1 MLLGVNIDHVATLR
15 NARGGL
21 EPDVITAA
29 RICKECK
36 VASVTTHL
44 REDRRHIKDADV
56 EAIRMLP
63 RVRLNLEMAMTKEM
77 LDIAL
82 KLRPHAVCI
91 VPEKRQEVTTEGGLD
106 VKSQLDWAIE
116 FTKPLLEKNIEVSF
130 FIDPDIHQIS
140 AVSKTGA
147 PFIEL
152 HTGRYSE
159 VFGTEFEQQAF
170 EDLKG
175 AALFAQ
181 NFGIKVNAG
190 HGLNY
195 QNVKRM
201 HEIPNLVELNIGHSI
216 ISRAVFVGLERA
228 IKEMKILCEGE
239 SDV

>member
-15 NARGGL
+15 NARGGI
-21 EPDVITAA
+21 EPNVLTAA
-29 RICKECK
+29 RICKVCGVE
-36 VASVTTHL
+36 SITTHL
-44 REDRRHIKDADV
+44 REDRRHIKDEDV
-56 EAIRMLP
+56 ENIRMLP
-63 RVRLNLEMAMTKEM
+63 HIRLNLEMAMTSEM
-77 LDIAL
+77 QEIAL
-82 KLRPHAVCI
+82 RLRPHAVCI
-91 VPEKRQEVTTEGGLD
+91 VPEKRQELTTEGGLD
-106 VKSQLDWAIE
+106 VEGQLERAIK

-159 VFGTEFEQQAF
+159 AFGTEYEDQAF
-170 EDLKG
+170 KDLKG
-175 AALFAQ
+175 AAIVAQ
-181 NFGIKVNAG
+181 NFGLKVNAG

-216 ISRAVFVGLERA
+216 IARSIFVGLEQA
-228 IKEMKILCEGE
+228 IKEMKRLCEGE
-239 SDV
+239 NL

>member
-15 NARGGL
+15 NARGGF
-21 EPDVITAA
+21 EPDVLTAA
-29 RICKECK
+29 RICKDCQ
-36 VASVTTHL
+36 VASITTHL
-44 REDRRHIKDADV
+44 REDRRHIKDEDV
-56 EAIRMLP
+56 ETIRMLP
-63 RVRLNLEMAMTKEM
+63 RVRLNLEMAMTDEM
-77 LDIAL
+77 LEFAL
-82 KLRPHAVCI
+82 RIRPHAVCI
-91 VPEKRQEVTTEGGLD
+91 VPEKRQELTTEGGLD
-106 VKSQLDWAIE
+106 VHGQLERAIA

-159 VFGTEFEQQAF
+159 LFGTPDEEKAF
-170 EDLKG
+170 MDLKG
-175 AALFAQ
+175 AAIFAQ
-181 NFGIKVNAG
+181 NYGLKVNAG

-216 ISRAVFVGLERA
+216 IARSIFVGLEQA
-228 IKEMKILCEGE
+228 VKEMKALCEG
-239 SDV
+239 VR

>member
-15 NARGGL
+15 NARGGF
-21 EPDVITAA
+21 EPDILTAA
-29 RICKECK
+29 RICKDCQ
-36 VASVTTHL
+36 VASITTHL
-44 REDRRHIKDADV
+44 REDRRHIKDKDV
-56 EAIRMLP
+56 EAIRSLP
-63 RVRLNLEMAMTKEM
+63 RVRLNLEMAMTDEM
-77 LDIAL
+77 QQIAL
-82 KLRPHAVCI
+82 RLRPHAVCI
-91 VPEKRQEVTTEGGLD
+91 VPEKRQELTTEGGLD
-106 VKSQLDWAIE
+106 VEGQLEKAIA

-159 VFGTEFEQQAF
+159 VFGTQDEEKAF
-170 EDLKG
+170 KDLKG
-175 AALFAQ
+175 AAIFAQ
-181 NFGIKVNAG
+181 NYGLKVNAG

-216 ISRAVFVGLERA
+216 IARSIFVGLEQA
-228 IKEMKILCEGE
+228 IKEMKGLVE
-239 SDV
+239 

>member
-15 NARGGL
+15 NARGGN
-21 EPDVITAA
+21 EPDVLAAA
-29 RICKECK
+29 RICKDCK
-36 VASVTTHL
+36 VESITTHL

-63 RVRLNLEMAMTKEM
+63 RVRLNLEMAMTDEM
-77 LDIAL
+77 QEIAL
-82 KLRPHAVCI
+82 RLRPHAVCI
-91 VPEKRQEVTTEGGLD
+91 VPEKRQELTTEGGLD
-106 VKSQLDWAIE
+106 VAGQLNRAIE
-116 FTKPLLEKNIEVSF
+116 FVKPLIEKNIEVSF
-130 FIDPDIHQIS
+130 FIDPDIDQIS

-159 VFGTEFEQQAF
+159 AFGTAEEEKAF

-181 NFGIKVNAG
+181 NFGLKVNAG

-195 QNVKRM
+195 QNVGRM

-216 ISRAVFVGLERA
+216 IARSIFVGLEQA
-228 IKEMKILCEGE
+228 VKEMKELVE
-239 SDV
+239 

>member
-15 NARGGL
+15 NARGGI
-21 EPDVITAA
+21 EPDVLTAA
-29 RICKECK
+29 RICKVCE
-36 VASVTTHL
+36 VESITTHL
-44 REDRRHIKDADV
+44 REDRRHIKDKDV
-56 EAIRMLP
+56 EDIRMLP
-63 RVRLNLEMAMTKEM
+63 HIRLNLEMAMTDEM
-77 LDIAL
+77 QEIAL
-82 KLRPHAVCI
+82 RLRPHAVCI
-91 VPEKRQEVTTEGGLD
+91 VPEKRQELTTEGGLD
-106 VKSQLDWAIE
+106 VEGQLDRAIN

-159 VFGTEFEQQAF
+159 AFGTDEEEKAF
-170 EDLKG
+170 NDLKG
-175 AALFAQ
+175 AAIFAQ
-181 NFGIKVNAG
+181 NFGLKVNAG

-216 ISRAVFVGLERA
+216 IARSIFVGLEQA
-228 IKEMKILCEGE
+228 IKEMKQLCEG
-239 SDV
+239 V

>member
-15 NARGGL
+15 NARGGND
-21 EPDVITAA
+21 PDIITAA
-29 RICKECK
+29 RICKVCE
-36 VASVTTHL
+36 VESITTHL

-63 RVRLNLEMAMTKEM
+63 RVRLNLEMAMTREM
-77 LDIAL
+77 QEIAL
-82 KLRPHAVCI
+82 RLKPHAVCI
-91 VPEKRQEVTTEGGLD
+91 VPEKRQEITTEGGLD
-106 VKSQLDWAIE
+106 VAGQLDWSIE

-130 FIDPDIHQIS
+130 FIDPDVHQIA

-152 HTGRYSE
+152 HTGKYSE
-159 VFGTEFEQQAF
+159 AFGTDEEEKCFQ
-170 EDLKG
+170 DLKG

-181 NFGIKVNAG
+181 NFGLKVNAG

-195 QNVKRM
+195 KNVHRM

-216 ISRAVFVGLERA
+216 ISRAVFVGLEQA
-228 IKEMKILCEGE
+228 IKEMKTLCE
-239 SDV
+239 S